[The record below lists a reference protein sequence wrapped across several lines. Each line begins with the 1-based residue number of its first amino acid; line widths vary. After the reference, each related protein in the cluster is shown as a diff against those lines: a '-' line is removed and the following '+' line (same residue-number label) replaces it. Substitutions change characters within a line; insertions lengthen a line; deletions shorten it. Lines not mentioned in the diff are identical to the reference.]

1 MEDFGSIP
9 GAAPDLPRVV
19 DFIELNGLDESAA
32 GALQALDKMALDC
45 VMDMPPSGFHIQ
57 GVDAARGTPSSLVM
71 GRVRKA
77 ATMTPEQIQRGG
89 AATEANIQSRMK
101 FYTQLNNLDDRC
113 EQALLAMGPEG
124 AALVMDHG
132 FIVRGVD
139 PKKGTASQLA
149 MARIKR
155 VQRRLAAGGAPVPM
169 GAGGPPGGNKF
180 RGAPSRAAA
189 PQMVQDYGRPP
200 AHSGSRMVIEG
211 YGVGPDAPPEFFGRP
226 RRLDD
231 FIELNQ
237 LDDRCAQALKELSP
251 AAASW
256 VMDCGHFVFV
266 DHVEPE
272 RGNTSTIA
280 MSRLKKLRNI
290 SAAER
295 EQYPSALTVR
305 RRAEEF
311 VRVNNLDERSV
322 EVLSSLDP
330 LQVQAVMDEG
340 FVVRN
345 VDESKGT
352 ASGLVMARVKK
363 VRMNMASKGMGRG
376 NFAQAPG
383 GRRRSRSRGSRFPP
397 RSAPFQGGYA
407 PDFQGG
413 AGRAAPASRLEQFIE
428 VNSLDQ
434 RCADRLRSLDPVQ
447 QQVVMD
453 MGFVVGN
460 VKRDRGSASSVV
472 MGRIRKTTDDGTG
485 AGIAASAAGIGA
497 YLTPDVVATRL
508 EDFIK
513 INNLDERCQLS
524 LRELN
529 PEQQAAIMDRAFVIT
544 GIDPVRGSA
553 SSMVMGECRKFRMQA
568 EQNGGGAAPPQRTEQ
583 IPGPQTV
590 GLLFEG

>member
-9 GAAPDLPRVV
+9 GASPDLPRVV

-32 GALQALDKMALDC
+32 GALQSLDKMTLDC

-57 GVDAARGTPSSLVM
+57 GVDTARGTPSSLVM

-77 ATMTPEQIQRGG
+77 QTMTPEQIQRGG
-89 AATEANIQSRMK
+89 APTEANIRARMK
-101 FYTQLNNLDDRC
+101 FYIQLNNLDDRC
-113 EQALLAMGPEG
+113 EQALLAMSPEG

-139 PKKGTASQLA
+139 PHKGTASQLA

-155 VQRRLAAGGAPVPM
+155 VQRRLAAGGVPVPM
-169 GAGGPPGGNKF
+169 GGAAPTGGKGF
-180 RGAPSRAAA
+180 RPRPSRAS

-200 AHSGSRMVIEG
+200 HVGSRMLIEG
-211 YGVGPDAPPEFFGRP
+211 YGVGPEAPPEFFGRP

-237 LDDRCAQALKELSP
+237 LDERCAQALKELSP

-322 EVLSSLDP
+322 EVLNSLDP

-363 VRMNMASKGMGRG
+363 VRINTAKGMGRG
-376 NFAQAPG
+376 G
-383 GRRRSRSRGSRFPP
+383 GRPRSRSRGSRFPP
-397 RSAPFQGGYA
+397 RAGPFPGGYA
-407 PDFQGG
+407 ADFQGAG
-413 AGRAAPASRLEQFIE
+413 GRAAPASRLEQFIE

-434 RCADRLRSLDPVQ
+434 RCADRLRSLDTIQ

-460 VKRDRGSASSVV
+460 VNNARGSASSVV

-485 AGIAASAAGIGA
+485 GGAAAGAAAGA
-497 YLTPDVVATRL
+497 GMTAGSYLTPDVVANRL

-513 INNLDERCQLS
+513 INNLDDRCQQS
-524 LRELN
+524 LRELT

-544 GIDPVRGSA
+544 GIDPARGSA
-553 SSMVMGECRKFRMQA
+553 SAMVMGECRKLRMQA
-568 EQNGGGAAPPQRTEQ
+568 EQNGGGAPQHTEP
-583 IPGPQTV
+583 IPSAQTV